1 MDNPF
6 VHLHVHSEYS
16 LLDGAN
22 KCQDLAAAARDM
34 GMGAVALTDHG
45 VMYGCVEFYNECK
58 NAGVKPILGCEVYV
72 APSGHKCREA
82 KEQFHLVLL
91 AEDGEGYRNLTKL
104 VSIACTDGFYYKPR
118 IDHDLL
124 SRYSKGLIAL
134 SACLGGETPALIM
147 SGDEQGALSRAML
160 YRDIMGPSNF
170 FLEIQS
176 NRIPEQA
183 LVNKT
188 LIRMSREHGFGIVA
202 TNDAHYMRREDA
214 EWHDVLL
221 CVQTNSNV
229 NDRERYRF
237 AGDDFYFRTREE
249 MWDIFGAEVPDALRN
264 TALIAD
270 RCNVG
275 LKFGEY
281 HLPNYDL
288 PEGETLS
295 THLRRMA
302 VDGLRERLNGREA
315 GPEYA
320 ERLEYELGVIE
331 QMGFPGYF
339 CIVSDIIARAKGMG
353 IPVGPGRGSAA
364 GSLVAWALRIT
375 DLDPISH
382 KLLFERFLNPER
394 ISMPDIDTDI
404 SDKGRDEVISYIVSK
419 YGADH
424 VAQIITFG
432 RMMSKQAVKDVGRA
446 LGMPYAD
453 VDRVAKLIPDPIRSG
468 IKNIPD
474 ALKKTPDLNAVYDS
488 DAQVRRLLDIAS
500 RIEGLARHCSQH
512 AAGIV
517 ITPEPTMEMVP
528 VTRIGESQIV
538 TQFSMEPVEKLGLVK
553 MDFLGLRTLSIIEE
567 ALENIKASGYEP
579 VDLESVPMDD
589 SKTFEMLKSADTL
602 GVFQLESGGM
612 KDLIRRLKP
621 DRFEDLVALMA
632 LYRPGPLES
641 GMADQYVKRKHGHE
655 RVEYPHPL
663 LTDALSETYGVILY
677 QEQVMQCAA
686 QLAGYSLGEA
696 DLLRRAMGK
705 KKVEVM
711 AAQRAKFVEGAESKG
726 VPGAKAAEIFDII
739 EKFAGYG
746 FNKSHSAAYALI
758 SYHTAYLKAHYAPE
772 FMASYLSAL
781 VGSKMDVLGRYIS
794 EVRGLGINV
803 TRPDINKSRSSFT
816 VSDGEILFGLSAVAK
831 AGSGAVESIL
841 RARDSGGPFK
851 SLWDFVTR
859 VDLRVVNKGVL
870 ENLVRSGAFSAIEG
884 NRRKLFE
891 ALQAMIDSAA
901 RKGECANQKS
911 LFDDDEADDEP
922 PMPDVP
928 DYEQRELLNLEKES
942 VGIYISGHPYDEF
955 LADEYRYA
963 TCSLRDLEHWKMGD
977 SPVVT
982 LGLLVSFREKYT
994 KKGDPMG
1001 ILTVEDSRCQVE
1013 AVCFPRQWPHMKPLL
1028 LPGSPYVIK
1037 GAVRNEGE
1045 ISIVLDEIEPLS
1057 EVRGRRAEAVR
1068 IRVAT
1073 EGLPDDFYSSLYAEL
1088 EKFPGN
1094 MPVLLD
1100 LQTPDRHGL
1109 LKMRSMKVTMAPG
1122 LASRINDI
1130 SGGRASVI
1138 SAQALPAH

>member
-1 MDNPF
+1 
-6 VHLHVHSEYS
+6 
-16 LLDGAN
+16 
-22 KCQDLAAAARDM
+22 
-34 GMGAVALTDHG
+34 
-45 VMYGCVEFYNECK
+45 
-58 NAGVKPILGCEVYV
+58 
-72 APSGHKCREA
+72 
-82 KEQFHLVLL
+82 
-91 AEDGEGYRNLTKL
+91 
-104 VSIACTDGFYYKPR
+104 
-118 IDHDLL
+118 
-124 SRYSKGLIAL
+124 
-134 SACLGGETPALIM
+134 
-147 SGDEQGALSRAML
+147 ML
-160 YRDIMGPSNF
+160 YRDIMGKDNF

-188 LIRMSREHGFGIVA
+188 LIAMSRAHGFGVVA
-202 TNDAHYMRREDA
+202 TNDAHYMERGDA

-229 NDRERYRF
+229 NDSNRYRF
-237 AGDDFYFRTREE
+237 SGDDFYFRSREE
-249 MWDIFGAEVPDALRN
+249 MWDIFGKETPESLLN
-264 TALIAD
+264 TTAIAD
-270 RCNVG
+270 RCDVE

-295 THLRRMA
+295 THLRNIARE
-302 VDGLRERLNGREA
+302 GLRERMKDEEMTN
-315 GPEYA
+315 EYSD
-320 ERLEYELGVIE
+320 RLAYELDVIE

-339 CIVSDIIARAKGMG
+339 CIVSDIIANAKRMG

-375 DLDPISH
+375 DLDPIKH

-446 LGMPYAD
+446 LGMTYAD
-453 VDRVAKLIPDPIRSG
+453 VDRVAKLIPEPIKSG

-474 ALKKTPDLNAVYDS
+474 ALKKTPDLKAVYDS
-488 DAQVRRLLDIAS
+488 DAQVHRLLDIAS

-517 ITPEPTMEMVP
+517 ITPAPTMEMVP

-538 TQFSMEPVEKLGLVK
+538 TQFSMEPIEKLGLVK

-567 ALENIKASGYEP
+567 ALENIKASGCTI
-579 VDLESVPMDD
+579 DLEAIEMDD
-589 SKTFEMLKSADTL
+589 PKTFEMLRSADTL
-602 GVFQLESGGM
+602 GVFQLESSGM
-612 KDLIRRLKP
+612 RDLIRRLKP

-641 GMADQYVKRKHGHE
+641 GMADQYVKRKHGLE
-655 RVEYPHPL
+655 KVEYPHPIL
-663 LTDALSETYGVILY
+663 RDALAETYGVILY

-686 QLAGYSLGEA
+686 QLAGYTLGEA

-711 AAQRAKFVEGAESKG
+711 AAQRAKFVEGAQNNG
-726 VPGAKAAEIFDII
+726 VPSAKAAEIFDII

-781 VGSKMDVLGRYIS
+781 VGSKMDVLGGYIS
-794 EVRGLGINV
+794 EVRGLGIQV
-803 TRPDINKSRSSFT
+803 LAPDINKSRSSFT
-816 VSDGEILFGLSAVAK
+816 VADGVILFGLSAVAK
-831 AGSGAVESIL
+831 AGVTAVESIL

-851 SLWDFVTR
+851 SLWDFVSR
-859 VDLRVVNKGVL
+859 VDLRTVNKGVL
-870 ENLVRSGAFSAIEG
+870 ENLVKSGAFSAIEP
-884 NRRKLFE
+884 NRRKLLE
-891 ALQAMIDSAA
+891 ALQPMMEIAS
-901 RKGECANQKS
+901 RKDECANQRS
-911 LFDDDEADDEP
+911 LFDDAEADEEP
-922 PMPDVP
+922 EMPDVP
-928 DYEQRELLNLEKES
+928 DYEQRRRLELEKES
-942 VGIYISGHPYDEF
+942 VGIYISGHPYDEYI
-955 LADEYRYA
+955 ADEYKYA
-963 TCSLRDLEHWKMGD
+963 TCSLSDLAHWRMTD
-977 SPVVT
+977 SPAVT
-982 LGLLVSFREKYT
+982 LGLLADFREKYT

-1001 ILTVEDSRCQVE
+1001 ILTVEDSESQVE
-1013 AVCFPRQWPHMKPLL
+1013 VVCFPRQWPLVKPLL
-1028 LPGSPYVIK
+1028 VPGAPYIIT
-1037 GAVRNEGE
+1037 GTVRNEGE
-1045 ISIVLDEIEPLS
+1045 VSMVLEEIEPLS
-1057 EVRGRRAEAVR
+1057 EVRAERTGAVR

-1073 EGLPDDFYSSLYAEL
+1073 EGLPDDFYSSLHLEL
-1088 EKFPGN
+1088 GKFPGN

-1100 LQTPDRHGL
+1100 LQTPEQQGL
-1109 LKMRSMKVTMAPG
+1109 LKMKALKVSMAPD
-1122 LASRINDI
+1122 LVSVINDL

-1138 SAQALPAH
+1138 SESAPILK

>member
-1 MDNPF
+1 MNNPF
-6 VHLHVHSEYS
+6 VHLHIHSEYS

-22 KCQDLAAAARDM
+22 KCSDLAAAARDM

-45 VMYGCVEFYNECK
+45 VMYGCVEFYNECQK
-58 NAGVKPILGCEVYV
+58 AGVKPILGCEAYV
-72 APSGHKCREA
+72 APSGHRCKEA

-91 AEDGEGYRNLTKL
+91 AENDEGYHNLVKL
-104 VSIACTDGFYYKPR
+104 TSLACTDGFYYKPR
-118 IDHDLL
+118 IDHDIL
-124 SRYSKGLIAL
+124 SRHSKGLIAL
-134 SACLGGETPALIM
+134 SACLGGEIPALITA
-147 SGDEQGALSRAML
+147 GDEDKALSRAML
-160 YRDIMGPSNF
+160 YRDIMGSDNF

-202 TNDAHYMRREDA
+202 TNDAHYMKREDA

-229 NDRERYRF
+229 SDRNRYRF
-237 AGDDFYFRTREE
+237 SGDDFYFRSREE
-249 MWDIFGAEVPDALRN
+249 MWGIFGAETPESLLN
-264 TALIAD
+264 TALIAE

-275 LKFGEY
+275 LAFGEY
-281 HLPNYDL
+281 HLPNFDL
-288 PEGETLS
+288 PEGETLE
-295 THLRRMA
+295 THLRRIA
-302 VDGLRERLNGREA
+302 GIGLRERMKNREITE
-315 GPEYA
+315 EYA
-320 ERLEYELGVIE
+320 GRLEYELDVIE

-339 CIVSDIIARAKGMG
+339 CIVSDIIASAKRMG

-375 DLDPISH
+375 DLDPIAH

-453 VDRVAKLIPDPIRSG
+453 VDRVAKLIPEPIKSG

-474 ALKKTPDLNAVYDS
+474 ALKKTPDLKAIYDS
-488 DAQVRRLLDIAS
+488 DAQVKRLLDIAS

-517 ITPEPTMEMVP
+517 ITPEATMDMVP
-528 VTRIGESQIV
+528 VTRIGDSQIV
-538 TQFSMEPVEKLGLVK
+538 TQFPMEPIEKLGLVK

-567 ALENIKASGYEP
+567 ALENIKASGYPP
-579 VDLESVPMDD
+579 VDLGSIPMDD
-589 SKTFEMLKSADTL
+589 KKTFEMLRSSDTL

-612 KDLIRRLKP
+612 RDLIRRLAP
-621 DRFEDLVALMA
+621 DCFEDLVALVA

-641 GMADQYVKRKHGHE
+641 GMADQYVKRKHGRE
-655 RVEYPHPL
+655 PVEYPHPL
-663 LTDALSETYGVILY
+663 LEDALGETYGVILY

-686 QLAGYSLGEA
+686 RLAGYSLGEA

-711 AAQRAKFVEGAESKG
+711 ASQRAKFVKGAEEKG
-726 VPGAKAAEIFDII
+726 VSGAKAAEIFDII

-781 VGSKMDVLGRYIS
+781 IGSKMDVLGRYIS
-794 EVRGLGINV
+794 EVRNIGLDVLG
-803 TRPDINKSRSSFT
+803 PDINKSRSSFT
-816 VSDGEILFGLSAVAK
+816 VSDGLILFGLSAVAK
-831 AGSGAVESIL
+831 AGAAAVESIL
-841 RARDSGGPFK
+841 QARASGGPFK

-859 VDLRVVNKGVL
+859 VDLRTVNKGVL
-870 ENLVRSGAFSAIEG
+870 ENLVRSGAFSSIEP
-884 NRRKLFE
+884 NRRKLME
-891 ALQAMIDSAA
+891 ALPAMVEMASRRDAF
-901 RKGECANQKS
+901 ANQKS
-911 LFDDDEADDEP
+911 LFDDSEAPDEP
-922 PMPDVP
+922 RMPDVP
-928 DYEQRELLNLEKES
+928 DYEQHRLLELEKES
-942 VGIYISGHPYDEF
+942 VGIYISGHPYDAF

-963 TCSLRDLEHWKMGD
+963 TCPLRDLAHWRMAD
-977 SPVVT
+977 SPAVT
-982 LGLLVSFREKYT
+982 LGLLSDFREKYT

-1001 ILTVEDSRCQVE
+1001 ILTVEDSSSKIEV
-1013 AVCFPRQWPHMKPLL
+1013 VCFPRQWPHVKPLL
-1028 LPGSPYVIK
+1028 SVGSPYVIT
-1037 GAVRNEGE
+1037 GTVRSEGE
-1045 ISIVLDEIEPLS
+1045 TSMVLDEIEPL
-1057 EVRGRRAEAVR
+1057 EGVRERRAGAVR
-1068 IRVAT
+1068 IRVRT
-1073 EGLPDDFYSSLYAEL
+1073 EGLPDDFYSLLHSAL

-1100 LQTPDRHGL
+1100 LETPDQQGL
-1109 LKMRSMKVTMAPG
+1109 LKMRSMKVSMVPD
-1122 LASRINDI
+1122 LAAKITDL
-1130 SGGRASVI
+1130 SGGHASV
-1138 SAQALPAH
+1138 A

>member
-1 MDNPF
+1 
-6 VHLHVHSEYS
+6 
-16 LLDGAN
+16 
-22 KCQDLAAAARDM
+22 M
-34 GMGAVALTDHG
+34 GMGSVALTDHG

-58 NAGVKPILGCEVYV
+58 KAGVKPILGCEVYV
-72 APSGHKCREA
+72 APGGHRCKET
-82 KEQFHLVLL
+82 KEQYHLVLL
-91 AEDGEGYRNLTKL
+91 AENDEGYRNLTKL

-124 SRYSKGLIAL
+124 SRYSKGLVAL
-134 SACLGGETPALIM
+134 SACLGGEIPSLIM
-147 SGDEQGALSRAML
+147 SGDGKGALSRAML

-188 LIRMSREHGFGIVA
+188 LIGMSREHGFGIVA

-229 NDRERYRF
+229 NDNNRYRF
-237 AGDDFYFRTREE
+237 SGDDFYFRTREE
-249 MWDIFGAEVPDALRN
+249 MWDIFGAEAPESLRN

-295 THLRRMA
+295 THLRRIA
-302 VDGLRERLNGREA
+302 GDGLRERLKGEEA
-315 GPEYA
+315 SPEYA
-320 ERLEYELGVIE
+320 DRLEYELGVIE

-339 CIVSDIIARAKGMG
+339 CIVSDIIASAKRMN

-375 DLDPISH
+375 DLDPIEH

-453 VDRVAKLIPDPIRSG
+453 VDKVAKLIPEPIKSG

-474 ALKKTPDLNAVYDS
+474 ALKKTADLKAVYDS
-488 DAQVRRLLDIAS
+488 DARVRRLLDIAS

-567 ALENIKASGYEP
+567 ALENIKASGYAP
-579 VDLESVPMDD
+579 VDLESIPMNDP
-589 SKTFEMLKSADTL
+589 KTFEMLRTADTL

-641 GMADQYVKRKHGHE
+641 GMADQYVKRKHGYE
-655 RVEYPHPL
+655 PVEYPHPL

-686 QLAGYSLGEA
+686 RLAGYTLGEA

-705 KKVEVM
+705 KKAEVM

-758 SYHTAYLKAHYAPE
+758 SYQTAYLKAHYAPE

-781 VGSKMDVLGRYIS
+781 VGSKMDVLGGYIG
-794 EVRGLGINV
+794 EVRNLGIEV

-816 VSDGEILFGLSAVAK
+816 VADGVILFGLSAVAK
-831 AGSGAVESIL
+831 AGAAAVMSIL

-859 VDLRVVNKGVL
+859 VDQRTVNKGVM
-870 ENLVRSGAFSAIEG
+870 ENLVRSGAFSAIEP
-884 NRRKLFE
+884 NRRKLME
-891 ALQAMIDSAA
+891 ALPIMIEMAA
-901 RKGECANQKS
+901 KSESFANQKS
-911 LFDDDEADDEP
+911 LFDDAEADEAP

-928 DYEQRELLNLEKES
+928 DYEQRKLLDLEKES

-955 LADEYRYA
+955 LADEYRYT
-963 TCSLRDLEHWKMGD
+963 TCSLRDLEHWRMAD
-977 SPVVT
+977 SPTVT
-982 LGLLVSFREKYT
+982 LGLLSEFKEKYT

-1001 ILTVEDSRCQVE
+1001 ILTFEDSKSQIEV
-1013 AVCFPRQWPHMKPLL
+1013 VCFSRQWPHVKPLL
-1028 LPGSPYVIK
+1028 SAGLPYVIK
-1037 GAVRNEGE
+1037 GAVRSEGE
-1045 ISIVLDEIEPLS
+1045 VSIVLDELEPLA
-1057 EVRGRRAEAVR
+1057 EVREKNAGAVR

-1073 EGLPDDFYSSLYAEL
+1073 EGLPDDFYSSLYSEL

-1100 LQTPDRHGL
+1100 LQTPDRQGL
-1109 LKMRSMKVTMAPG
+1109 LKMRMMRVSMVPD
-1122 LASRINDI
+1122 LAARISDL

-1138 SAQALPAH
+1138 SGQAG

>member
-1 MDNPF
+1 
-6 VHLHVHSEYS
+6 
-16 LLDGAN
+16 
-22 KCQDLAAAARDM
+22 
-34 GMGAVALTDHG
+34 
-45 VMYGCVEFYNECK
+45 
-58 NAGVKPILGCEVYV
+58 
-72 APSGHKCREA
+72 
-82 KEQFHLVLL
+82 
-91 AEDGEGYRNLTKL
+91 
-104 VSIACTDGFYYKPR
+104 
-118 IDHDLL
+118 
-124 SRYSKGLIAL
+124 
-134 SACLGGETPALIM
+134 
-147 SGDEQGALSRAML
+147 ML
-160 YRDIMGPSNF
+160 YRDIMGKDNF

-188 LIRMSREHGFGIVA
+188 LIAMSRTHGFGVVA
-202 TNDAHYMRREDA
+202 TNDAHYMERGDA

-229 NDRERYRF
+229 NDSNRYRF
-237 AGDDFYFRTREE
+237 SGDDFYFRSREE
-249 MWDIFGAEVPDALRN
+249 MWDIFGKETPESLLN
-264 TALIAD
+264 TTVIAD
-270 RCNVG
+270 RCGVE

-295 THLRRMA
+295 THLRNIAREGLSERMKGRGIT
-302 VDGLRERLNGREA
+302 DEYTDRLA
-315 GPEYA
+315 
-320 ERLEYELGVIE
+320 YELGVIE

-339 CIVSDIIARAKGMG
+339 CIVSDIIASAKRMG

-375 DLDPISH
+375 DLDPIKH

-446 LGMPYAD
+446 LGMTYAD
-453 VDRVAKLIPDPIRSG
+453 VDRVAKLIPEPIRSG

-474 ALKKTPDLNAVYDS
+474 ALKKTPDLKAVYDS
-488 DAQVRRLLDIAS
+488 DAQVHRLLDIAS

-517 ITPEPTMEMVP
+517 ITPAPTMEMVP

-538 TQFSMEPVEKLGLVK
+538 TQFSMEPIEKLGLVK

-567 ALENIKASGYEP
+567 ALENIKASGCP
-579 VDLESVPMDD
+579 IDLGAIEMDD
-589 SKTFEMLKSADTL
+589 PKTFEMLRAADTL
-602 GVFQLESGGM
+602 GVFQLESSGM
-612 KDLIRRLKP
+612 RDLIRRLKP

-641 GMADQYVKRKHGHE
+641 GMADQYVKRKHGLE
-655 RVEYPHPL
+655 KVEYPHPL
-663 LTDALSETYGVILY
+663 LRDALAETYGVILY

-686 QLAGYSLGEA
+686 QLAGYTLGEA

-711 AAQRAKFVEGAESKG
+711 AAQRVKFVEGAQNNG
-726 VPGAKAAEIFDII
+726 VPDAKAAEIFDII

-781 VGSKMDVLGRYIS
+781 VGSKMDVLGGYIS
-794 EVRGLGINV
+794 EVRGLGIQV
-803 TRPDINKSRSSFT
+803 LAPDINKSRSSFT
-816 VSDGEILFGLSAVAK
+816 VADGVILFGLSAVAK
-831 AGSGAVESIL
+831 AGVTAVESIL
-841 RARDSGGPFK
+841 RARDAGGPFK
-851 SLWDFVTR
+851 SLWDFVSR
-859 VDLRVVNKGVL
+859 VDLRTVNKGVL
-870 ENLVRSGAFSAIEG
+870 ENLVKSGAFSAIEP
-884 NRRKLFE
+884 NRRKLLE
-891 ALQAMIDSAA
+891 ALPSMMEIAS
-901 RKGECANQKS
+901 RKDECANQRS
-911 LFDDDEADDEP
+911 LFDDAEADEEP
-922 PMPDVP
+922 EMPDVP
-928 DYEQRELLNLEKES
+928 DYEQRRRLELEKES
-942 VGIYISGHPYDEF
+942 VGIYISGHPYDEYI
-955 LADEYRYA
+955 ADEYKYA
-963 TCSLRDLEHWKMGD
+963 TCSLRDLAHWRMTD
-977 SPVVT
+977 SPAVT
-982 LGLLVSFREKYT
+982 LGLLADFREKYT

-1001 ILTVEDSRCQVE
+1001 ILTVEDSESQVE
-1013 AVCFPRQWPHMKPLL
+1013 VVCYPRQWPLVKPLL
-1028 LPGSPYVIK
+1028 VPGAPYIIT
-1037 GAVRNEGE
+1037 GTVRNEGE
-1045 ISIVLDEIEPLS
+1045 VSMVLEEIEPLS
-1057 EVRGRRAEAVR
+1057 EVRARKTGAVR

-1073 EGLPDDFYSSLYAEL
+1073 EGLPDDFYSSLHLEL
-1088 EKFPGN
+1088 GKFPGN

-1100 LQTPDRHGL
+1100 LQTPEQQGL
-1109 LKMRSMKVTMAPG
+1109 LKMKALKVSMAPD
-1122 LASRINDI
+1122 LVSVINDL

-1138 SAQALPAH
+1138 S